1 MNLSTMEKVI
11 LCLLILGAFA
21 VFGLS
26 LYRRFLMVRLGKPEN
41 RFDRIPERF
50 LYLIKTIFAHTLVLR
65 DWYPGIMHFMIFWG
79 FMGLSFGYV
88 EMYGQGFNPSFQL
101 PVLGQEPIR
110 PYFLLFKDIFGALAI
125 LGVLIAAWRR
135 YVQKPERL
143 TASAEA
149 AVILGLI
156 FSVVT
161 VGFITDGLKLAI
173 EGNDPLA
180 SWSPVALAVSRL
192 FSGVPAGLL
201 IVYYKIGWWLH
212 LCLILGFLIFI
223 PLSKHL
229 HLLACPVNE
238 FFRNL
243 KPRGEMTPI
252 DIEKAETYGIDKIED
267 YSWKHLLDLMTCTEC
282 GRCQDACPAHLT
294 KKPLSPKAVIL
305 DLKHHLFEKAPLLLK
320 APAENKEGGK
330 NMIGEVIEED
340 AIWSCTTC
348 ASCVEQCPVLIEQF
362 PKLLEMRRNLV
373 LMQSRFP
380 KEVTLCFKNMENN
393 GNPWGIGWA
402 SRADWARDL
411 DLEKLSPGDQVD
423 VLLWVGCAGSFDE
436 RNKKVATSVVK
447 ILKASGVSFGFLGEA
462 EKCCGESARR
472 LGNEYLFQM
481 LAQENISLLNGIK
494 FREIVTICPH
504 CLNTLA
510 NEYGQFGG
518 KYRVRHHT
526 SFMADLLERKALKL
540 SGSLSKTVTY
550 HDSCYL
556 GRYNGLY
563 EAPREVIASIPGVR
577 LRELPRNRSKSFCC
591 GAGGGRM
598 WMEETL
604 GTRINSMRTDEVLK
618 LEPETVVTAC
628 PYCLT
633 MMEDGL
639 KEKNSESLPAR
650 DVAEILCEAL

>member
-1 MNLSTMEKVI
+1 MNLSLLEKVI
-11 LCLLILGAFA
+11 LCLCILGAFA
-21 VFGLS
+21 VFGVS
-26 LYRRFLMVRLGKPEN
+26 LYRRYLLVRLGRPEN
-41 RFDRIPERF
+41 RFDRIAERF
-50 LYLIKTIFAHTLVLR
+50 IFLIRTIFAHTLVLR
-65 DWYPGIMHFMIFWG
+65 EWYPGLMHFMIFWG
-79 FMGLSFGYV
+79 FLGLSFGYI
-88 EMYGQGFNPSFQL
+88 EMYGQGFNPGFQL
-101 PVLGQEPIR
+101 PILGMEPIR
-110 PYFLLFKDIFGALAI
+110 PWFLLFKDVFGALAI

-135 YVQKPERL
+135 YVQRPERL
-143 TASAEA
+143 TASSEA
-149 AVILGLI
+149 AIILGLI

-173 EGNDPLA
+173 VGNDPLA
-180 SWSPVALAVSRL
+180 SWSPVASAVSRL
-192 FSGVPAGLL
+192 FSGGSPNLL
-201 IVYYKIGWWLH
+201 STLYHVGWWLH

-243 KPRGEMTPI
+243 KPRGEMPPI
-252 DIEKAETYGIDKIED
+252 DIERAETYGIAQVEEF
-267 YSWKHLLDLMTCTEC
+267 SWKSLLDLLTCTEC
-282 GRCQDACPAHLT
+282 GRCQDACPAHLSR
-294 KKPLSPKAVIL
+294 KPLSPKKVIL
-305 DLKHHLFEKAPLLLK
+305 DLKHHLFERGPDLLK
-320 APAENKEGGK
+320 AVAKDEKEVQK
-330 NMIGEVIEED
+330 MIGEVIDED
-340 AIWSCTTC
+340 AIWACTTC

-373 LMQSRFP
+373 LVQSRFP

-402 SRADWARDL
+402 GRADWAKDL
-411 DLEKLSPGDQVD
+411 DLKKLKAGDEVD

-436 RNKKVATSVVK
+436 RNKKVAASLVK

-481 LAQENISLLNGIK
+481 LAQENIATMKEIK

-504 CLNTLA
+504 CMNTLIC
-510 NEYGQFGG
+510 EYPQFGG
-518 KYRVRHHT
+518 NYSVRHHT
-526 SFMADLLERKALKL
+526 SFIADLLERKALKL
-540 SGSLSKTVTY
+540 SGSLPKTVTY

-556 GRYNGLY
+556 GRYNGFY
-563 EAPREVIASIPGVR
+563 EPPREVIASIPGAR
-577 LRELPRNRSKSFCC
+577 LKELPRNRSKSFCC

-598 WMEETL
+598 WMEENI
-604 GTRINSMRTDEVLK
+604 GTRINSLRTEEVLK
-618 LEPETVVTAC
+618 VKPEMVATAC

-639 KEKNSESLPAR
+639 KEKNAESLPAR
-650 DVAEILCEAL
+650 DIAEIVCQVL